1 MKTSNKY
8 KLIAKERINTLFEQ
22 ADEVFKKDKRLANR
36 YVDLARKIAM
46 KARISIPKE
55 LKRRYCKHCYSYLK
69 PGVNSRIRT
78 RDKKIIYYCMNC
90 KKYMRFP
97 IKAKH

>member
-8 KLIAKERINTLFEQ
+8 KLIAKERINILFEQ

>member
-1 MKTSNKY
+1 MISSNKY